1 VACELVSAV
10 RALRLRDLRPDPELP
25 VGRAFTL
32 ADSLLDPELADRPL
46 TDDVKAAAGE
56 LLDRCADL
64 WNTGLTGTS
73 RDTGLASTR
82 GTA

>member
-1 VACELVSAV
+1 
-10 RALRLRDLRPDPELP
+10 LRLRDLRPDPDLP
-25 VGRAFTL
+25 VGRAFAL
-32 ADSLLDPELADRPL
+32 ADSLLDAELADRPL

-56 LLDRCADL
+56 LLDRCTDL
-64 WNTGLTGTS
+64 WNTGLTGLTGTS